1 MQSCWFRH
9 GTEFSTNASSRI
21 KRSRKLFLI
30 ASWGFVLGTNKIK
43 SVLDFRC
50 FSLTMTQNSLLWSFQ
65 TTSINTGMF
74 TLESMININ
83 IYAPINVKSA
93 GRGGGGGSRAW
104 CRDLTFFKNLQSN
117 FLPTG
122 KSFQSIATKFPHPG
136 LHIAVKYPKAEPK
149 KSTIKISPN
158 KILQSLSILRCCI
171 TEDTCS
177 YYCCNNTF

>member
-93 GRGGGGGSRAW
+93 GRGGGGGGAGHGVGIWHFSKICSQISCPRANH
-104 CRDLTFFKNLQSN
+104 FSQLQPN
-117 FLPTG
+117 FPT
-122 KSFQSIATKFPHPG
+122 PG
-136 LHIAVKYPKAEPK
+136 CTL
-149 KSTIKISPN
+149 
-158 KILQSLSILRCCI
+158 LSIPRLDPRKAQ
-171 TEDTCS
+171 
-177 YYCCNNTF
+177 